1 MLAFAFLLLIG
12 FHGPASPPWRIYVN
26 PGESMDTFHIA
37 YPAAWNLERRDG
49 SIVVASPNG
58 EVGLTVSLHAG
69 KGDTP
74 DACAAAHLQD
84 RGGAFTSTPIRQSL
98 INMNWRAVSLEAR
111 GRLLG
116 EEEDTVRYSACLES
130 SPTPSHP
137 LVSITSTA
145 GASAFDRHRDVIV
158 RIFQSVRFRPAA

>member
-12 FHGPASPPWRIYVN
+12 FHGAASPPWRIYVN
-26 PGESMDTFHIA
+26 PGESRDTFHIA
-37 YPAAWNLERRDG
+37 YPPAWNLERHDG

-58 EVGLTVSLHAG
+58 EVGLTISLHAG
-69 KGDTP
+69 KGETP

-84 RGGAFTSTPIRQSL
+84 QGGAFTSTPTRQSL
-98 INMNWRAVSLEAR
+98 ITMNWRAVSLEAR
-111 GRLLG
+111 GRQPG

-130 SPTPSHP
+130 SPTPGHP

-145 GASAFDRHRDVIV
+145 SASVFDRHRDVIV
-158 RIFQSVRFRPAA
+158 QISESVRFRPAA